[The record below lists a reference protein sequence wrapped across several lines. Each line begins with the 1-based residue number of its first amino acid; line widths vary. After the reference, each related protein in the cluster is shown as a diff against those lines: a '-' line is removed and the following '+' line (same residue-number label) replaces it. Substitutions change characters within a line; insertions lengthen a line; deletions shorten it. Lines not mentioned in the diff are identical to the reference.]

1 MPQTIYREEEQHLIE
16 NYELAKADNFKGW
29 VLHHRLEFDLEGNGV
44 HTPESLN
51 RLGMYYNRPYFELI
65 YLTRS
70 EHNRIHRFNK
80 KASLETKNK
89 QREARLG
96 KSPWNKGISP
106 SQETKD
112 KISNTLKGR
121 KLSQEHRYNV
131 SKALK
136 DKYKGKV
143 PKNLASLHK
152 ARKGKKL
159 VIVNGKRTYA

>member
-1 MPQTIYREEEQHLIE
+1 MYREGEQHLIE

-29 VLHHRLEFDLEGNGV
+29 VLHHRLEFDLEGNEV
-44 HTPESLN
+44 HTPETLN

-70 EHNRIHRFNK
+70 EHNRIHRLNK
-80 KASLETKNK
+80 KLSLDTKNK
-89 QREARLG
+89 LSKAHIG
-96 KSPWNKGISP
+96 KSTWNKDKEL
-106 SQETKD
+106 SQEHKD
-112 KISNTLKGR
+112 KISNTLRGR
-121 KLSQEHRYNV
+121 KLPQEHRDNV

-136 DKYKGKV
+136 DKV

>member
-1 MPQTIYREEEQHLIE
+1 MFREGEQHLIE

-29 VLHHRLEFDLEGNGV
+29 VLHHRLEFDLEGNEV

-70 EHNRIHRFNK
+70 EHNRIHRLNK
-80 KASLETKNK
+80 KLSQETKNK
-89 QREARLG
+89 LSKAHIG
-96 KSPWNKGISP
+96 KSTWNKGISP
-106 SQETKD
+106 SQDTKD
-112 KISNTLKGR
+112 KITNTLKGHT
-121 KLSQEHRYNV
+121 LTQEHKDNV
-131 SKALK
+131 SKAL
-136 DKYKGKV
+136 KGKV
-143 PKNLASLHK
+143 PKNLATLHK